1 MHYQFVPYTIF
12 LIASA
17 LMTSALVVYGI
28 RHRHA
33 LGTNILALCM
43 LIGTLWSVANA
54 LEISALTL
62 EQKLFWANLQ
72 YIAYSLGPAAWF
84 FTTCQFTGRVH
95 WIQWKRVLPLLIVPA
110 LTIFLVWFDPVW
122 GLVRTDFSLTTAGR
136 IYVLQKQYG
145 PWFYVHFAQAYA
157 LNFASIFLAGRA
169 ALNRNSIYQG
179 QALFLL
185 GGVSLVVTSN
195 LLYLAG
201 VRLATKH
208 DLTPL
213 VFSVAAGLMFWGIY
227 RVDLFSLVPIARER
241 VLEAMETGVIVVN
254 EGGRVVDLNPASR
267 RMFSIQ
273 EGVGALLRD
282 IAPELA
288 SLNPEEGVD
297 QHLEIHRR
305 VQGEERYFK
314 VSASAI
320 TDQRGHVR
328 GTVMAIT
335 DITTLKQVQARLIL
349 EQQEAA
355 IAQERARITQ
365 DLHDN
370 LGQTLAYSSLQ
381 VRAVRRELE
390 RGNTEKGRQY
400 LLRLGEV
407 LHDVQREMRDYVRGM
422 RTKEYENTSLD
433 ALLEKQMNRLKE
445 HGGLGSQAVV
455 LELTEHDFG
464 LHEKGQICQIVKEAI
479 NNVLKHSSATR
490 VTVRLRP
497 HVENWVLSIIDNG
510 VGFDPSQVLETKQS
524 GFGLSILAERARVLG
539 GTMEIRSDPGGTEIK
554 VEFPR
559 NDGGF
564 NHAHHDC

>member
-1 MHYQFVPYTIF
+1 M
-12 LIASA
+12 
-17 LMTSALVVYGI
+17 
-28 RHRHA
+28 
-33 LGTNILALCM
+33 
-43 LIGTLWSVANA
+43 
-54 LEISALTL
+54 
-62 EQKLFWANLQ
+62 
-72 YIAYSLGPAAWF
+72 
-84 FTTCQFTGRVH
+84 
-95 WIQWKRVLPLLIVPA
+95 
-110 LTIFLVWFDPVW
+110 
-122 GLVRTDFSLTTAGR
+122 
-136 IYVLQKQYG
+136 
-145 PWFYVHFAQAYA
+145 
-157 LNFASIFLAGRA
+157 
-169 ALNRNSIYQG
+169 
-179 QALFLL
+179 
-185 GGVSLVVTSN
+185 
-195 LLYLAG
+195 
-201 VRLATKH
+201 
-208 DLTPL
+208 
-213 VFSVAAGLMFWGIY
+213 
-227 RVDLFSLVPIARER
+227 PIARER